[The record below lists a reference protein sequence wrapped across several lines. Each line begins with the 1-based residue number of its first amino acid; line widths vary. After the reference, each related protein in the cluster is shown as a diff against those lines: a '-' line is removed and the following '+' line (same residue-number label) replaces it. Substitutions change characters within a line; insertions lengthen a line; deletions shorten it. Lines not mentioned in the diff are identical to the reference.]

1 MICKCKICNRKF
13 NYDGE
18 ESPMLNNLLW
28 NKIVKFYNLENYE
41 KEASNRFIKA
51 YKKKQNIEKDN
62 QHLFICIDCMEN
74 ALNRRLTKEDLI
86 GDNIPYNKTFEEW
99 YFK

>member
-1 MICKCKICNRKF
+1 
-13 NYDGE
+13 
-18 ESPMLNNLLW
+18 MLNNILW
-28 NKIVKFYNLENYE
+28 NKIVKYYNLENYE
-41 KEASNRFIKA
+41 KEANNRFIKA

-74 ALNRRLTKEDLI
+74 ALNRKLTKNDLV
-86 GDNIPYNKTFEEW
+86 GDNISYNKTFEEW

>member
-1 MICKCKICNRKF
+1 MICKCKICNKKF

-51 YKKKQNIEKDN
+51 YEKKQNIEKDN

-74 ALNRRLTKEDLI
+74 ALNRKLTKKDLI